1 MFPFELG
8 GTSSPR
14 VKEAAGAICQPG
26 QVMYTY
32 GKQLPAVF
40 RRIQALVLGAKGP
53 RTKMLRPLEA
63 PTALL
68 LVTPCHFARFEEVQA
83 RGVSE
88 GSPNHTKRPYISHG
102 IPSSAVVFAT
112 RLYLSVVIIVTA
124 AVTRGISIGIDIVSF
139 WSSVPSLFGFGRATW
154 ETAILVST
162 RQCCSVTFFVDRNLL
177 SLQR

>member
-1 MFPFELG
+1 
-8 GTSSPR
+8 
-14 VKEAAGAICQPG
+14 
-26 QVMYTY
+26 
-32 GKQLPAVF
+32 
-40 RRIQALVLGAKGP
+40 
-53 RTKMLRPLEA
+53 MLRTLEA

-68 LVTPCHFARFEEVQA
+68 LVGPCHFASFEEVQA
-83 RGVSE
+83 LGVSE
-88 GSPNHTKRPYISHG
+88 HSPNRTKRPYISHG

-162 RQCCSVTFFVDRNLL
+162 RHCCSVTFFVDRNLL